1 MANTRARPPQRRT
14 VWQRYSLSIV
24 LGLLF
29 LTSWLAQAVTE
40 WQVVAKEAE
49 SHGEAMTTGDFL
61 WEFGQSTF
69 ENWQSEFLQLLT
81 FVVLTVFLVHQG
93 SPESRSSDEETEAS
107 LERIEAKLDAL
118 TRTADQADGGG

>member
-1 MANTRARPPQRRT
+1 MPSTRARPPQRRT

-24 LGLLF
+24 LALLF
-29 LTSWLAQAVTE
+29 LASWLAQAITE

-81 FVVLTVFLVHQG
+81 FVVLTVFLIHQG

-107 LERIEAKLDAL
+107 LERIEAKLDGLMRERDREA
-118 TRTADQADGGG
+118 G